1 MMPVYTFAY
10 LLSGREHHRG
20 RFNSGLGVQEFAET
34 LSKLGPSKP
43 TDEIWVWLG
52 DDTGRR
58 PDGLVLRTPA
68 AVA

>member
-1 MMPVYTFAY
+1 MPLYTFAY
-10 LLSGREHHRG
+10 LLAGTEHHRG
-20 RFNSGLGVQEFAET
+20 RFDSGLGAQEFAEA
-34 LSKLGPSKP
+34 LSKLGPCKP

-52 DDTGRR
+52 ADTGRQ